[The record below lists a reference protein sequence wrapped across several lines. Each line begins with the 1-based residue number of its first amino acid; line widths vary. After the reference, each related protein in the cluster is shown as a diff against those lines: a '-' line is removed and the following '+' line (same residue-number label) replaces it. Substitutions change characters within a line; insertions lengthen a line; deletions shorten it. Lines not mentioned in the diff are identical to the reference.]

1 MITKDDLE
9 AAIAECLGVRNPS
22 ANTCIKL
29 AAFYTIRNAMFDD
42 NKSIES
48 GYAEQPYLSMT
59 SAEQDTSRQ
68 VVEYI
73 SETDFAKAINGM
85 DSEKAWA
92 IIDELVATIYI
103 TNRQLYNALMRKI
116 EE

>member
-42 NKSIES
+42 NKPIDNS
-48 GYAEQPYLSMT
+48 YAEQPYLSMT
-59 SAEQDTSRQ
+59 SAEQDTPRQ

-73 SETDFAKAINGM
+73 SETDFAKAMNGM

>member
-1 MITKDDLE
+1 MYGEDK
-9 AAIAECLGVRNPS
+9 P
-22 ANTCIKL
+22 
-29 AAFYTIRNAMFDD
+29 FD
-42 NKSIES
+42 NS
-48 GYAEQPYLSMT
+48 YAEQPYLSMT

>member
-42 NKSIES
+42 NKPIDNS
-48 GYAEQPYLSMT
+48 YAEQPYLSMT
-59 SAEQDTSRQ
+59 SAEQDTPRQ
-68 VVEYI
+68 VVEYL

>member
-1 MITKDDLE
+1 MITREDLE

-29 AAFYTIRNAMFDD
+29 AAFYTIRNAMYGE

-48 GYAEQPYLSMT
+48 SYAEQPYLSMT

>member
-29 AAFYTIRNAMFDD
+29 AAFYTIRNAMYGE

-85 DSEKAWA
+85 DLERAWA
-92 IIDELVATIYI
+92 IIDELMATISV
-103 TNRQLYNALMRKI
+103 TNPRLYNAVMRKLR
-116 EE
+116 E

>member
-42 NKSIES
+42 NKPIDNS
-48 GYAEQPYLSMT
+48 YAEQPYLSMT
-59 SAEQDTSRQ
+59 SAEQNTPRQ